1 MIHEMPKLPYD
12 MEALAPKMSKE
23 TFDYHYG
30 KHLQTYV
37 NNLNKFIAGT
47 EFENMN
53 LEDIIRNAQGPTFN
67 NAAQTW
73 NHTIFFMSLTPEQ
86 KEIPSTLSDKINSTF
101 GSIEKFKEEFTKSAL
116 GVFGSGWT
124 WLVKDN
130 ENNLVPNQ
138 YVLFKINSENYNSAT
153 NLDGEAEITLNRKL
167 TSEDIVE
174 YVVLSNENYIGT
186 EGVFTDV

>member
-37 NNLNKFIAGT
+37 NNLNKLIAGT
-47 EFENMN
+47 QFENMS

-73 NHTIFFMSLTPEQ
+73 NHTFFFMSLTPKQ

-130 ENNLVPNQ
+130 ENNL
-138 YVLFKINSENYNSAT
+138 KIMNTANAGNP
-153 NLDGEAEITLNRKL
+153 I
-167 TSEDIVE
+167 
-174 YVVLSNENYIGT
+174 T
-186 EGVFTDV
+186 EGFTPLMVIDVWEHAYYIDYRNNRAAFIENFWSLVNWNKVAERL

>member
-37 NNLNKFIAGT
+37 NNLNKLIAGT
-47 EFENMN
+47 QFENMS
-53 LEDIIRNAQGPTFN
+53 LEDIISNAQGPTFN

-73 NHTIFFMSLTPEQ
+73 NHTFFFMSLTPEQ

-130 ENNLVPNQ
+130 ENNL
-138 YVLFKINSENYNSAT
+138 KIMNTANAGNP
-153 NLDGEAEITLNRKL
+153 I
-167 TSEDIVE
+167 
-174 YVVLSNENYIGT
+174 T
-186 EGVFTDV
+186 EGFTPLMVIDVWEHAYYIDYRNNRAAFIENFWSLVNWNKVAERL